1 MSTRRLNN
9 WLDRFIPAA
18 LHIPPKEWLRAGL
31 GAVLGLLLAGGLCS
45 VLFGNAVTLHLMAPL
60 AASAVLLFGVSSG
73 ALSQP
78 WPLLGSYSC
87 AMLVGLVLH
96 HWLGASLVVV
106 CMALVLVVLLMCLLR
121 CLHPPGAALAVSLAM
136 ADPSLA
142 SLGAQVV
149 EPVLLN
155 ALCLL
160 LVAVVY
166 NRLTGVRYPKIVAPR
181 PDLHRTQDAPVSE
194 RVGVSAGD
202 LDRALNELGE
212 FVDVTRDDLERIIL
226 ATERHAL
233 QRSLGGMTAARVM
246 SRDVQ
251 SASPDTTL
259 EQAFKMLGEHRL
271 KILPVLDEA
280 RQLVGIVSV
289 GDLLDSAMAARRFSW
304 RALFGRRRPVRL
316 EQVMT
321 KPVRSV
327 NSDEP
332 AVALI
337 PLLCDQG
344 LHCLP
349 VLEAGQL
356 VGVVTQT
363 DLIGALHQQLLQ
375 REQAGLDQRVPALGP
390 VTVPRD
396 HAA

>member
-1 MSTRRLNN
+1 MPTRSLNT

-45 VLFGNAVTLHLMAPL
+45 LAFGNAVTLHLMAPL

-78 WPLLGSYSC
+78 WPLLGSYGC
-87 AMLVGLVLH
+87 AMLVGLGLH
-96 HWLGASLVVV
+96 HWLGASLAVV

-121 CLHPPGAALAVSLAM
+121 CLHPPGAALAVSLAL

-142 SLGAQVV
+142 SMGMQVI

-181 PDLHRTQDAPVSE
+181 KDLHHTQDAPVSE

-202 LDRALNELGE
+202 LDLALDELGE

-251 SASPDTTL
+251 VASTATTV
-259 EQAFKMLGEHRL
+259 EQAWALLANHRL
-271 KILPVLDEA
+271 KALPVLDQA
-280 RQLVGIVSV
+280 RKLVGIVSLS
-289 GDLLDSAMAARRFSW
+289 DLMAPAMAARRFSW
-304 RALFGRRRPVRL
+304 RSLFGKCRPVLL

-321 KPVRSV
+321 HPVRSV
-327 NSDEP
+327 DSDEP

-349 VLEAGQL
+349 VLEAGAL
-356 VGVVTQT
+356 VGVITQT
-363 DLIGALHQQLLQ
+363 DLIGALHRQLLQ
-375 REQAGLDQRVPALGP
+375 REQAGLDERVPALGP
-390 VTVPRD
+390 VAFPRD